1 MIAEPVIQSL
11 IRGGEQVSANM
22 SLIFMQQRRA
32 LYWFS
37 ANMILCQGLIIIVQ
51 KSIASFGVKKTSD
64 KGETFGVATV
74 GRGGAFG
81 VAGVGLVR
89 KF

>member
-1 MIAEPVIQSL
+1 MIAKPVIQSL

-37 ANMILCQGLIIIVQ
+37 ANMSLCQGLIIIVQ
-51 KSIASFGVKKTSD
+51 KSIASFGVKKHLT
-64 KGETFGVATV
+64 KERLLELRQLAEEEH
-74 GRGGAFG
+74 
-81 VAGVGLVR
+81 LE
-89 KF
+89 